1 MFLVKSCSKIFYQSV
16 CAHVLMVKK
25 DYKINCKVVVTK
37 CNHNDLQKQLF
48 MFSAFLFEIV
58 IEKVCLNKHLSSKV
72 KMCI

>member
-1 MFLVKSCSKIFYQSV
+1 
-16 CAHVLMVKK
+16 MVKK

-37 CNHNDLQKQLF
+37 CNHYDLQKQLF